1 MAEAVAS
8 HGYGGT
14 TVRELA
20 RLAGVSKTTFYEHF
34 ENKQECF
41 LSTFDAIVDQA
52 CSRLTTTWAP
62 EDDLRG
68 RLETALSELM
78 DMVIREYRA
87 ATLVVVESLSL
98 GVAGVTH
105 RERGSAKFEAT
116 VRRCFKSGG
125 SERQPSATVIR
136 AIVAGVQGVVYRR
149 LRTGDTER
157 LPGVVPGLV
166 DWILSYGKR
175 ESALVRRAA
184 AVAAEPCAGVPVGAR
199 TGFDWHLPPDSPR
212 GRAELSQRDRIV
224 SAIGRLSLE
233 SEYEDLSIP
242 TISATAG
249 TSNQTF
255 YEHFS
260 DKLEAYL
267 AVFDASANE
276 ALLAAKDAFESRP
289 EAPEAVGAATRAL
302 LEHIAAS
309 ELFARLTFFA
319 LLTAG
324 RPALDRGDEVMDR
337 FGDLLELDRSRPE
350 PAVGTPSWSTQSA
363 MAAGRSSSTS
373 SPGGRRFTPRTGAGA
388 CADSAHTVRRT
399 LTQYAPTTRLMED
412 IESYGGIDFD

>member
-1 MAEAVAS
+1 MLRLQAAMAEAVAS

-41 LSTFDAIVDQA
+41 ISAFDEIVDQA
-52 CSRLTTTWAP
+52 CGRLATSWAP

-68 RLETALSELM
+68 RLETALGELM
-78 DMVIREYRA
+78 DMVIREHRA
-87 ATLVVVESLSL
+87 STLVVVESLSL
-98 GVAGVTH
+98 GVAGVRH

-116 VRRCFKSGG
+116 VRRCFKSGE

-149 LRTGDTER
+149 LRTGDTEG
-157 LPGVVPGLV
+157 LPDVVPGLV

-184 AVAAEPCAGVPVGAR
+184 EVAAEPCAGVPVETRA
-199 TGFDWHLPPDSPR
+199 GFDWRLPPDSPQS
-212 GRAELSQRDRIV
+212 RAELSQRDRIV
-224 SAIGRLSLE
+224 SAIGRLALE
-233 SEYEDLSIP
+233 NEYEDLSIP
-242 TISATAG
+242 AISATAG

-260 DKLEAYL
+260 DKREAFL
-267 AVFDASANE
+267 AVFDVSASE
-276 ALLAAKDAFESRP
+276 ALLVTEDAFKSRL
-289 EAPEAVGAATRAL
+289 EFPEAVGAATRAL

-337 FGDLLELDRSRPE
+337 FGELLGLDRSPAQTGHRNPE
-350 PAVGTPSWSTQSA
+350 LGYAIGCGCWSVIQHELA
-363 MAAGRSSSTS
+363 KGAGDSL
-373 SPGGRRFTPRTGAGA
+373 PGGAPELVRILLTPFAK
-388 CADSAHTVRRT
+388 
-399 LTQYAPTTRLMED
+399 P
-412 IESYGGIDFD
+412 